1 MKISLKGLLLFGLL
15 AEILIFLVCQFMQP
29 SLEETFRHSARYSGR
44 LSFIVFLVTFYLY
57 AFHHPIPLKKN
68 ARLRHWLLLFAVL
81 HVIHFGFLAT
91 NISLNKIPII
101 PGKLVGGI
109 LAYLMIVLAPLAL
122 HKVKLTWQLVY
133 FYYVSIVMA
142 VTYLSRARGDFE
154 GGEPFWFHYFALGLI
169 LFCALFFGW
178 KIAQRNKKTKTLF

>member
-1 MKISLKGLLLFGLL
+1 MKNNTNLLLFMGIAL
-15 AEILIFLVCQFMQP
+15 EIALFISCYVLQP
-29 SLEETFRHSARYSGR
+29 NLEETFRHAARYSGR
-44 LSFIVFLVTFYLY
+44 LSFIVFLVTFFLY
-57 AFHHPIPLKKN
+57 AFHHPIPLKEN
-68 ARLRHWLLLFAVL
+68 ARLRRWLLLFAVL

-91 NISLNKIPII
+91 NIILNEIPII
-101 PGKLVGGI
+101 PGKLAGGI
-109 LAYLMIVLAPLAL
+109 LAYLMIVATPLAL
-122 HKVKLTWQLVY
+122 HKVKLAWQLVY

-178 KIAQRNKKTKTLF
+178 KILKK